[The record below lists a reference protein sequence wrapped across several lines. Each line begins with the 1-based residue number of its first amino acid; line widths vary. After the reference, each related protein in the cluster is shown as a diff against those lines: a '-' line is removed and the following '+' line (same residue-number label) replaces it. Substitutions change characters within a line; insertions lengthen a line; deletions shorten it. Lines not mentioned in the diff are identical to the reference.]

1 MRGKTT
7 NTIRPDGKFWY
18 NTTNM
23 KLNIYLGADHAGFER
38 KEFLKKTLVDNRY
51 VVIDLGN
58 DHFDQE
64 DDYPDFAFAVAKK
77 VAGEPG
83 SFGILIC
90 ANGQGMCI
98 TANKISGIR
107 GVLGYN
113 TWAAETSRHD
123 DDTNVLCLPG
133 KSLTDEETKE
143 IVKVWLKTKFA
154 GEERFVRRIEKI
166 ES

>member
-1 MRGKTT
+1 MFQK
-7 NTIRPDGKFWY
+7 
-18 NTTNM
+18 
-23 KLNIYLGADHAGFER
+23 IYLGADHAGFER
-38 KEFLKKTLVDNRY
+38 KEFLKKTLVNNEYD
-51 VVIDLGN
+51 VIDLGN

-77 VAGEPG
+77 VASEPG

-90 ANGQGMCI
+90 ANGQGMCMA
-98 TANKISGIR
+98 ANKILGIR

-133 KSLTDEETKE
+133 KFLSDDETKN
-143 IVKVWLKTKFA
+143 IVKAWLKTEFA
-154 GEERFVRRIEKI
+154 GQERFVRRIKKMNLI
-166 ES
+166 S

>member
-1 MRGKTT
+1 MKT
-7 NTIRPDGKFWY
+7 
-18 NTTNM
+18 
-23 KLNIYLGADHAGFER
+23 IYLGADHAGFAR
-38 KEFLKKTLVDNRY
+38 KETIKNTLVNNGYD
-51 VVIDLGN
+51 VIDLGN

-83 SFGILIC
+83 ALGILVC
-90 ANGQGMCI
+90 ASGQGMCM
-98 TANKISGIR
+98 TANKVKGVR

-133 KSLTDEETKE
+133 KSLSDNE
-143 IVKVWLKTKFA
+143 IKKIVEVWLKTEFS
-154 GEERFVRRIEKI
+154 GEERFVRRIKKI
-166 ES
+166 DL

>member
-1 MRGKTT
+1 MPQK
-7 NTIRPDGKFWY
+7 
-18 NTTNM
+18 
-23 KLNIYLGADHAGFER
+23 IYLGADHAGFER
-38 KEFLKKTLVDNRY
+38 KEFLKKTLVDNEY
-51 VVIDLGN
+51 AVIDLGN
-58 DHFDQE
+58 DHFDSE

-98 TANKISGIR
+98 VANRVPGIR

-133 KSLTDEETKE
+133 KSLSDEEMKE
-143 IVKVWLKTKFA
+143 IVEVWLKTEFA
-154 GEERFVRRIEKI
+154 GEERFVRRIGKI
-166 ES
+166 ESVV